1 MPEADAVVAAVEHVL
16 VVAWGE
22 KPDIKAR
29 LDLITSGKNSFNL
42 NELGISRKQLIVLG
56 ILVGTDFNPGGIKG
70 IGPKKGLKL
79 IKQYGENFENLFNGK
94 VEILCLDS
102 EFAKRRRIMY
112 KLKEKD
118 IKKLSSHLNKWQA
131 EDIKL
136 NIFLMNEG
144 VRWLES
150 RVWNKIYTPHYL
162 FYANALDAKKE
173 GADFVPEVIFSGDKS
188 LQELIQ
194 NVDAVYKL
202 EEI

>member
-1 MPEADAVVAAVEHVL
+1 MQSTL
-16 VVAWGE
+16 
-22 KPDIKAR
+22 
-29 LDLITSGKNSFNL
+29 LIINQQPS
-42 NELGISRKQLIVLG
+42 
-56 ILVGTDFNPGGIKG
+56 
-70 IGPKKGLKL
+70 
-79 IKQYGENFENLFNGK
+79 
-94 VEILCLDS
+94 
-102 EFAKRRRIMY
+102 
-112 KLKEKD
+112 EKD